1 MSHVRSIHHTA
12 SVLIPLR
19 EPLGLSGSSNTRNG
33 KRKALALGLALARRL
48 AAELFRVDIFVCSA
62 LVRYSLLHAGRWTR
76 YWDNPRRLSVHHAN
90 DLRSDKVLH

>member
-1 MSHVRSIHHTA
+1 MSHVRSIHYTA
-12 SVLIPLR
+12 SVLIPY
-19 EPLGLSGSSNTRNG
+19 ESPLASAAVATCNG
-33 KRKALALGLALARRL
+33 KRKTLALGLALARRL